1 MDVRSRDDM
10 LPVGKARRIH
20 GGEEVK
26 EHVKV
31 TKRYIFTEKEL
42 KEKLGMVG
50 DIERIELWAGRNPH
64 MEETGVPKEKDEW
77 AFTTSEKDDGF
88 KKVDG

>member
-1 MDVRSRDDM
+1 M
-10 LPVGKARRIH
+10 
-20 GGEEVK
+20 K

-50 DIERIELWAGRNPH
+50 DIVLIEIWSGRNPH
-64 MEETGVPKEKDEW
+64 MEKEGVPKEKDEW
-77 AFTTSEKDDGF
+77 AFTTEEKDEGF
-88 KKVDG
+88 NKVDG